1 MRRSAVVAAGF
12 SLAAACL
19 SPAAA
24 DVEPAAPRK
33 SVAEVLR
40 TMPKTQTSPDGF
52 VLVAAADVPGDR
64 VGFCGPLVQFAS
76 GLVNDL
82 GRTFYLPELPRRRE
96 AGLIIYAQD
105 GRTNDTRVVARASR
119 RRSGPYT
126 RIWLPSPGFS
136 DIGLLRL
143 EIAKAY
149 FRAAVESYRELPPPK
164 DALPPLEV
172 PDWLVEGALR
182 HVDIEDARADMRD
195 VLDGWSDGY
204 LPFFPSLCAE
214 KRVPPV
220 LAGYLAGW
228 IKEKRLFP
236 EIFKRLASGHPIEG
250 GWLAMNLTGE
260 QDAVAQ
266 DRVSDYRLL
275 RLLRKVISP
284 GRTSYADLCIFA
296 SRLLL
301 YPPFYDKMFGG
312 SRNGCT
318 FREAIALSPGEPIL
332 RQVAA
337 VKAKEIPLHAI
348 GRGEELQ
355 QASLA
360 YMEFLMA
367 LARGEERARLE
378 ELLDAADLKFELA
391 EEAVRKREKEGR

>member
-1 MRRSAVVAAGF
+1 MRRHPRFFACFCLLAASLALPAAGTE
-12 SLAAACL
+12 
-19 SPAAA
+19 
-24 DVEPAAPRK
+24 DQAPRR
-33 SVAEVLR
+33 SVAEVLK
-40 TMPKTQTSPDGF
+40 TMPKTQTSQDGF
-52 VLVAAADVPGDR
+52 ILVVAADVPGDE

-76 GLVNDL
+76 ALVRNL
-82 GRTFYLPELPRRRE
+82 GKTFYLSELPRRRE
-96 AGLIIYAQD
+96 PGLVIYAQD

-119 RRSGPYT
+119 RVSGPYT

-136 DIGLLRL
+136 DIGLLRF

-149 FRAAVESYRELPPPK
+149 FRAMVESYRELPAPK
-164 DALPPLEV
+164 GAQPPLEM
-172 PDWLVEGALR
+172 PEWLVEGAMR
-182 HVDIEDARADMRD
+182 QVDIEDARADIRD

-204 LPFFPSLCAE
+204 FPFFPSLCAE

-236 EIFKRLASGHPIEG
+236 EIFRRLAAAQPVEG
-250 GWLAMNLTGE
+250 DWLAENLTGE
-260 QDAVAQ
+260 KDAVAQ

-284 GRTSYADLCIFA
+284 GRTSQTDLRIFA

-301 YPPFYDKMFGG
+301 YPPFYDKMFAGN
-312 SRNGCT
+312 RNGCA
-318 FREAIALSPGEPIL
+318 FREAIALSPDPCV

-337 VKAKEIPLHAI
+337 CKAREIPLYAI

-367 LARGEERARLE
+367 LARGEDRARLAA
-378 ELLDAADLKFELA
+378 LLDAADLKFELA
-391 EEAVRKREKEGR
+391 KEAVRKREKEER